1 MCKPCEWS
9 VSIRE
14 TTENRSAKTLAVVP
28 QEPRAAHRGQ
38 QAKDVDK
45 ADTAEQFC
53 GCTYRPEILRINP
66 GV

>member
-1 MCKPCEWS
+1 MCKPCGRS

-14 TTENRSAKTLAVVP
+14 TTENRPAKTLAVVL
-28 QEPRAAHRGQ
+28 QEPRAAHREQ

-53 GCTYRPEILRINP
+53 GCTYRPEILRFNP
-66 GV
+66 GL